1 MTPDEIRELRHELR
15 TPVNHLIGYSELLLE
30 EDGITAATTQ
40 QLDAIRA
47 TARLVLEL
55 VPGLIA
61 DEGDPAD
68 PESGDAAHTATTTI
82 DAGHAA
88 GDTGHTVATAA
99 ATARATPDPIRA
111 LTNRVAE
118 LTAMTTALLT
128 SPGILPVADVERL
141 SSATA
146 RLGELATRLTSG
158 PVLIDRDTGH
168 ATDAV
173 AGRLEMVLVV
183 DDDEANRDVL
193 GRRLQRLGYGV
204 IEARDGIEALER
216 LAEPNSGIDL
226 VLLDVM
232 MPRLDGFAVLERH
245 RSDPA
250 IRHIPVI
257 MISALDD
264 MASIVRCIEAG
275 AEDYLPKP
283 FDPVLLKARVGACV
297 EKKRLRD
304 AEHALLAR
312 VEAQAAELR
321 TWNIEL
327 EARVAAQV
335 RKVEQLNLMQRFVP
349 PQLMEVIE
357 AGGAELLESHRR
369 DITAL
374 FCDLRG
380 FTSFAERSE
389 PEDVMEVL
397 REMHD
402 AVGPLIFELGGTLS
416 QFTGDGMM
424 VFFNDPIPCD
434 DPARRAVTLAIG
446 MRERVA
452 VLSERWK
459 MRGHDLTLG
468 VGVAAGYATCG
479 QIGFEGRFEYTAI
492 GSVVNLAARLCGEA
506 KGGQILVSDRVVA
519 MLGDALQADR
529 VGELELKGLA
539 RPTPVFEAH
548 DLVG

>member
-40 QLDAIRA
+40 QLDAVRA

-61 DEGDPAD
+61 EDG
-68 PESGDAAHTATTTI
+68 ESVG
-82 DAGHAA
+82 
-88 GDTGHTVATAA
+88 TAA
-99 ATARATPDPIRA
+99 TEAIST
-111 LTNRVAE
+111 LTNRVDE
-118 LTAMTTALLT
+118 LTTMTKALLAE
-128 SPGILPVADVERL
+128 PGALPVADLERL
-141 SSATA
+141 ASATA

-158 PVLIDRDTGH
+158 PLLVSRDTGSTPE
-168 ATDAV
+168 AA

-216 LAEPNSGIDL
+216 LAEPDSGIDL

-232 MPRLDGFAVLERH
+232 MPRMDGFAVLERH
-245 RSDPA
+245 RNDPA

-304 AEHALLAR
+304 GEQALLAQ
-312 VEAQAAELR
+312 VEAQAAELH
-321 TWNIEL
+321 TWNQQL
-327 EARVAAQV
+327 EARVADQV

-349 PQLMEVIE
+349 PQLMEVIA
-357 AGGAELLESHRR
+357 AGGVDLLKSHRR

-402 AVGPLIFELGGTLS
+402 AVGPLIFEQGGTLS

-434 DPARRAVTLAIG
+434 DPARRAITLAIG
-446 MRERVA
+446 MRERVGR
-452 VLSERWK
+452 LSERWK
-459 MRGHDLTLG
+459 TRGHDLTLG

-506 KGGQILVSDRVVA
+506 RGGQILVSDRVVA
-519 MLGDALQADR
+519 MLGDALRADR
-529 VGELELKGLA
+529 IGEVELKGMA

-548 DLVG
+548 DLS

>member
-40 QLDAIRA
+40 QLNAIRV

-61 DEGDPAD
+61 EDGG
-68 PESGDAAHTATTTI
+68 SVG
-82 DAGHAA
+82 
-88 GDTGHTVATAA
+88 TAA
-99 ATARATPDPIRA
+99 TEAIRT
-111 LTNRVAE
+111 LTNRVDE
-118 LTAMTTALLT
+118 LTTMTKALLAE
-128 SPGILPVADVERL
+128 PDVLPVADLERL
-141 SSATA
+141 ASATE

-158 PVLIDRDTGH
+158 TVLVNRDTGET
-168 ATDAV
+168 TDAV

-193 GRRLQRLGYGV
+193 GRRLKRLGYGV
-204 IEARDGIEALER
+204 IGARDGIEALER
-216 LAEPNSGIDL
+216 LTEPDSGIDL

-232 MPRLDGFAVLERH
+232 MPRMDGFAVLERH
-245 RSDPA
+245 RNDPT

-304 AEHALLAR
+304 AEQALLAR
-312 VEAQAAELR
+312 VEAQAAELKA
-321 TWNIEL
+321 WNVEL
-327 EARVAAQV
+327 EARVADQV

-357 AGGAELLESHRR
+357 AGGSALLRSHRR
-369 DITAL
+369 DITVL
-374 FCDLRG
+374 FADLRG

-389 PEDVMEVL
+389 PEDVMAVL
-397 REMHD
+397 QEFHD
-402 AVGPLIFELGGTLS
+402 AVGPRIFEQGGTLS

-434 DPARRAVTLAIG
+434 HPARRAVELALG
-446 MRERVA
+446 MRERTGL
-452 VLSERWK
+452 LSAEWK
-459 MRGHDLTLG
+459 RRGHKLTLG
-468 VGVAAGYATCG
+468 LGVAAGYATCG

-519 MLGDALQADR
+519 MLGDALRADLI
-529 VGELELKGLA
+529 GEIDLKGLA
-539 RPTPVFEAH
+539 RPTPVFEVH
-548 DLVG
+548 DLIPLA